1 MLSYQHGYHAGNFA
15 DILKHAT
22 LIQALSCLTEKP
34 KPLFYLETHAGRGF
48 YDLQSDA
55 ARKTGECVEGIQKIW
70 ESRARLPEE
79 FTPWMTLLR
88 RLNPDNTL
96 RFYPG
101 SPSLAMEFLR
111 PIDRLYCCELH
122 PREFAHLSA
131 LPRAGRR
138 IFFSESD
145 GLHALSALLPPPEN
159 RGLILIDPSFELEK
173 EYAEVPAAVK
183 EGLRRFATGV
193 YCLWYPIVDNK
204 LNARLQRNL
213 AIPGTRALQAEFHL
227 REGVGPRMNGC
238 GMWIINPPWKLET
251 KLASILKTMV
261 QVLDAGK
268 ASFVLKNHSF

>member
-15 DILKHAT
+15 DVLKHAT
-22 LIQALSCLTEKP
+22 LIQAFACLTEKP

-55 ARKTGECVEGIQKIW
+55 ARKTGEYVDGIQKIW
-70 ESRARLPEE
+70 ESRAQLPEA

-88 RLNPDNTL
+88 RLNPENSL

-111 PIDRLYCCELH
+111 TIDRIYCCELH
-122 PREFAHLSA
+122 PREFSHLSA

-138 IFFSESD
+138 VFFSESD

-173 EYAEVPAAVK
+173 EYAEVPAAIK

-204 LNARLQRNL
+204 LHARLQRNL

-238 GMWIINPPWKLET
+238 GMWIINPPWKLEA
-251 KLASILKTMV
+251 KLVSILKTMV
-261 QVLDAGK
+261 QVLDNGK
-268 ASFVLKNHSF
+268 SSFVVKNHSF